1 VTVFRSRVS
10 NSEDGSSDGRSRQF
24 AQSSQAKARAD
35 RSAQAAGN
43 RARFGRAL
51 AERRLVKS
59 VELKRARELDGRR
72 LESRDDS

>member
-1 VTVFRSRVS
+1 MDRAMGEVVNLRNR
-10 NSEDGSSDGRSRQF
+10 RK
-24 AQSSQAKARAD
+24 AKARVD

-43 RARFGRAL
+43 RARFGRPL
-51 AERRLVKS
+51 AERRLVKT